1 VADSSVAITAGTGTP
16 IRVLTG
22 LGAGSADQQ
31 VMTLADSA
39 GNLLGTAGA
48 PVPTAP
54 QTPTPAGTNTI
65 GNIRKAPS
73 ATGTITSVTA
83 AAADTTLLAAN
94 TNRLGATFYNDST
107 AVLYLA
113 LTTTASTTAYT
124 VQVPAGGY
132 YELPNDGC
140 GYVGA
145 VHGIWSA
152 ANGAARVTELTP

>member
-1 VADSSVAITAGTGTP
+1 VADGSVAITAGSGTP

-22 LGAGSADQQ
+22 LGAASADQQ

-39 GNLLGTAGA
+39 GNLLGTPAA
-48 PVPTAP
+48 PVPVVAEP
-54 QTPTPAGTNTI
+54 STNTI

-73 ATGTITSVTA
+73 STGTITSVTA
-83 AAADTTLLAAN
+83 AAASTLLLAGN
-94 TNRLGATFYNDST
+94 TNRLGAAFYNDST
-107 AVLYLA
+107 ATLYLA
-113 LTTTASTTAYT
+113 LAGAASTTAYT

-145 VHGIWSA
+145 VYGIWSA